1 MDLICNI
8 VIIGILVVEACL
20 LRIIMHGIATTRKY
34 PVRVPEYSGRRKK
47 RTPPGGY
54 VNMDDTDLK
63 KAKKGVKR

>member
-1 MDLICNI
+1 MDLICDF
-8 VIIGILVVEACL
+8 VIIGVLVFEACL
-20 LRIIMHGIATTRKY
+20 MLIILHHAATTRDH

-54 VNMDDTDLK
+54 VNLEDTDLK

>member
-8 VIIGILVVEACL
+8 VIIWILVLEAWL
-20 LRIIMHGIATTRKY
+20 LRNILHGIATTRKY

-54 VNMDDTDLK
+54 VNLEDTDLK

>member
-1 MDLICNI
+1 MDLICDI

-20 LRIIMHGIATTRKY
+20 MLIILHHAATTRKY

-54 VNMDDTDLK
+54 VNLDDTNL
-63 KAKKGVKR
+63 KAKKGVKK